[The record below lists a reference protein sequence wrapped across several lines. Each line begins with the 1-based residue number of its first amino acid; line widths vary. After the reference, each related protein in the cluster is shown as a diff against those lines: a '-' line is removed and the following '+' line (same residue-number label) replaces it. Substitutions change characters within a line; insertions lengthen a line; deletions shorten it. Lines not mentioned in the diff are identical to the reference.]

1 MSAQVLTDGNVVT
14 ILLGV
19 IVLFSV
25 LLGVRRGASG
35 SARHLLSFVLDT
47 AAVVVSALAS
57 YWTAMALSP
66 LVQRQMAEWSIA
78 IPARE
83 LAWWEQIGYTLL
95 TGIRDFP
102 LLRFA
107 VLFALIYMVI
117 RWIAGWALGALV
129 PAAGR
134 ELGDPSRGAAEAGP
148 LKTVGNWIAGA
159 VLGGIIGMARA
170 LLVILVLFAYVTWQP
185 DTKASAIIRDS
196 EAYRLAAE
204 ELIEPVAGDFISS
217 QWPVFTSQV
226 AEELSKLMQRK
237 YEVVDSHIPDDIE
250 QAAADITAGARS
262 DEEKAR
268 KLYDWVGS
276 RVQYDWD
283 KAKQYETKRIW
294 KEQTP
299 QDTFATKQGV
309 CIDYARLYAVMARAS
324 ALKVKV
330 VTGLGYNGQGG
341 YGPHAWNEVWLSE
354 EERWVPLDA
363 TWASS
368 GDWFNPPD
376 FAKTHVPDK
385 IAAG

>member
-1 MSAQVLTDGNVVT
+1 MNGQILTDGNVVT

-19 IVLFSV
+19 ILLLSV

-57 YWTAMALSP
+57 YWIAITVSP
-66 LVQRQMAEWSIA
+66 LVQRQMVEWSIA

-83 LAWWEQIGYTLL
+83 LSWWEQVGYTLL

-107 VLFALIYMVI
+107 VLFALIYMI
-117 RWIAGWALGALV
+117 TRWIAGWALNALV
-129 PAAGR
+129 PAFGR
-134 ELGDPSRGAAEAGP
+134 ERADLPPGTAAAGP
-148 LKTVGNWIAGA
+148 LKTLGNWLAGA

-185 DTKASAIIRDS
+185 DTKASAVIRDS
-196 EAYRLAAE
+196 EAYRLAAQQ
-204 ELIEPVAGDFISS
+204 LIEPVAGDFISS

-226 AEELSKLMQRK
+226 AEELTSLMQRK

-268 KLYDWVGS
+268 KLYDWIGS

-283 KAKQYETKRIW
+283 KAKQYETKRVW
-294 KEQTP
+294 KEQSP
-299 QDTFATKQGV
+299 QDTFASKQGV
-309 CIDYARLYAVMARAS
+309 CIDYARLYAVMARS
-324 ALKVKV
+324 VDVKVKV

-354 EERWVPLDA
+354 EQRWIPLDA

-385 IAAG
+385 IAGS